1 MILLYHKLNQSQP
14 PLIKFF
20 IFFDWFFKLW
30 YNVCHNFHLLRR
42 KINLINRLKQLR
54 KTLNMNQREFSN
66 KLGISQ
72 TSYSMIESGVNSLS
86 NKHIKLICAT
96 FSVSEN
102 WIRTGEGNMF
112 LSSPYDRE
120 LMTIF
125 GNLTTQSKSY
135 LLSVANGLLE
145 LQKSF
150 ISSKYE

>member
-1 MILLYHKLNQSQP
+1 M
-14 PLIKFF
+14 
-20 IFFDWFFKLW
+20 
-30 YNVCHNFHLLRR
+30 
-42 KINLINRLKQLR
+42 INRLKQLR